1 MTDHQLYI
9 SVGVPFFSLILVWL
23 GTSVSNRS
31 VILGVRSSIDDLRKS
46 LDDTRVALAMRIDDT
61 KASINLRIDDTN
73 QRIGRMEG
81 KLDSIDTEIRTGH
94 ERRLAMLEATVFKR
108 AG

>member
-31 VILGVRSSIDDLRKS
+31 AILGVRSSIDDLRKS
-46 LDDTRVALAMRIDDT
+46 LDDT

-73 QRIGRMEG
+73 QRFGRMEG

>member
-23 GTSVSNRS
+23 GTSVSNRTAIS
-31 VILGVRSSIDDLRKS
+31 GVRSSIDDLRKS
-46 LDDTRVALAMRIDDT
+46 LDHLRD
-61 KASINLRIDDTN
+61 SINIRIDDTN
-73 QRIGRMEG
+73 QRIGRMEA
-81 KLDSIDTEIRTGH
+81 KLDSIDSEIRTGH